1 MFALLKQYRELVVF
15 LGLLG
20 IGLAS
25 YLSHAKQG
33 RDLNR
38 FDRVVLATTGPLE
51 RGMNAAVGWVED
63 EWNSYVDLRGVRAQ
77 NQELRA
83 QLLHLQDENLA
94 LQESKL
100 ENERLR
106 QLLDFARPQASP
118 TVVAQV
124 VGTGLTTNFL
134 SVRVS
139 RGSNDGLRK
148 GMAVVTPTGVV
159 GKVQDVGQTYS
170 DVELFTD
177 IYSKI
182 AVEDQKSRARA
193 TVIGGGENKRAQ
205 LVNAEHGALI
215 EDGDLLI
222 TSGTDGVFPKGLA
235 VGRVTHLDKH
245 KTGFYVAGEVEPAVE
260 LSTVEEVLVL
270 TAVMAGHEGNPS
282 PVNSASNDKPDANSK
297 MGVLKAGVAP

>member
-20 IGLAS
+20 VGLAS

-38 FDRVVLATTGPLE
+38 FDRVVIASTGPLE
-51 RGMNAAVGWVED
+51 RAINATVGWGED
-63 EWNSYVDLRGVRAQ
+63 LWSNYVDLRGVRAQ
-77 NQELRA
+77 NQDLRT
-83 QLLHLQDENLA
+83 QLFHLQDENLA
-94 LQESKL
+94 LQEAKL

-118 TVVAQV
+118 TIVAQV

-134 SVRVS
+134 SVRIS
-139 RGSNDGLRK
+139 RGTIDGIRK
-148 GMAVVTPTGVV
+148 GMAVVSPTGVV
-159 GKVQDVGQTYS
+159 GKIQEVAQSYADVQ
-170 DVELFTD
+170 LFTD

-215 EDGDLLI
+215 EDGDMLI

-260 LSTVEEVLVL
+260 LTTVEEVAVL
-270 TAVMAGHEGNPS
+270 TASLPGHEA
-282 PVNSASNDKPDANSK
+282 NSASNDTKPSQ
-297 MGVLKAGVAP
+297 MMPVLKAGVVSP